1 MPLDKG
7 QAIDKVKE
15 LRESAS
21 AERAVLDDIRRYW
34 TGRQALP
41 RVIPKN
47 AAVEVRRMARL
58 SRINVIALVV
68 ESLSQSLFVDGF
80 RGKQDS
86 EDAAV
91 WSIWQANKLDARQ
104 TGIHRAALAYGTS
117 YALVLPGDPVPVIR
131 GCSPRALHAVYGED
145 PDWPVWALY
154 REAKGAWR
162 LYDSTNVYWLK
173 ANDRDE
179 LEYVDTKEHGAGVTP
194 VVRFREVEDLD
205 LEDEP
210 TSSAMIEP
218 LETVESEGLSIT
230 LRQAQMNDDTLAI
243 GQVSPLMTIQDQI
256 DVTTFNLMVAM
267 HFAAFKQRYILGW
280 TGADEVPDED
290 DGDEDAARRRATLSA
305 TASRMW
311 TFDDENIKVGELGET
326 SLEGYIKTRESSL
339 RHAASLSQTPAHE
352 LIGELVNMS
361 AEALAAAEA
370 GRDRKVADR
379 ETLFGEAHEQA
390 LRLAGKY
397 AGVDVPQDAQVRW
410 RDTSARS
417 FAATVDALG
426 KLVTMLG
433 VPASELW
440 ERIPGVTKAD
450 IERWQAQAAQG
461 DAFAGLTDVLNR
473 QGAGG
478 PAPAPSPGPAAGG
491 PPAA

>member
-1 MPLDKG
+1 MPLSETD
-7 QAIDKVKE
+7 AIAKVKE
-15 LRESAS
+15 LRQSAA
-21 AERAVLDDIRRYW
+21 AERSVLDEVRRYW

-47 AAVEVRRMARL
+47 AAVEVRRMARMA
-58 SRINVIALVV
+58 RINVIALVV
-68 ESLSQSLFVDGF
+68 ESLSQSLFVSGF
-80 RGKQDS
+80 RGKEEDEDS
-86 EDAAV
+86 AV
-91 WSIWQANKLDARQ
+91 WSIWQANRLDARQ

-117 YALVLPGDPVPVIR
+117 YALVLPGTPAPVIR
-131 GCSPRALHAVYGED
+131 GCSPRSLHAVYGDD
-145 PDWPVWALY
+145 PDWPVFALE
-154 REAKGAWR
+154 RRGGGDWR
-162 LYDSTNVYWLK
+162 LYDETNIYWLK
-173 ANDRDE
+173 SDDKDQ
-179 LEYVDTKEHGAGVTP
+179 LTHLDTKEHGAGVTP
-194 VVRFREVEDLD
+194 VIRYREVEDLD

-210 TSSAMIEP
+210 SNAGLIEP
-218 LETVESEGLSIT
+218 LEATTDSGSGLVIT
-230 LRQAQMNDDTLAI
+230 TRATMNDDTLAI

-256 DVTTFNLMVAM
+256 DVTTFNLLVAM

-280 TGADEVPDED
+280 TGADEVIEGESNADSS
-290 DGDEDAARRRATLSA
+290 AAKATASA

-311 TFDDENIKVGELGET
+311 LFDDPEVKVGELGET
-326 SLEGYIKTRESSL
+326 NLEGYIKTRESSL

-397 AGVDVPQDAQVRW
+397 AGVEVPDDAQVVW

-433 VPASELW
+433 VPPEELW
-440 ERIPGVTKAD
+440 ERIPGVTKQD
-450 IERWQAQAAQG
+450 VQRWVAKAAQG
-461 DAFAGLTDVLNR
+461 DAFANLTATLDR
-473 QGAGG
+473 QATGG
-478 PAPAPSPGPAAGG
+478 PAPAGAAAGG